1 MKKVLVYVLGLFL
14 VSLALSTMT
23 AQGNGEIQVTLLYDN
38 YVATEGVQSDWGFS
52 CLIEGTEKTILFD
65 AGTKLDVFLH
75 NTKALNVDTKGVE
88 IVVISH
94 EHGDHTGALEYILST
109 NENVPVYHPISFSKA
124 FVNSVEKAK
133 GGSIPVTEPV
143 EIAKNVFLT
152 GELGDEIEETSLIL
166 KTGEGLVV
174 ITGCSHPGIV
184 KILEKTKEIFDE
196 DIYMVFGGFHLMN
209 HSDEAVQGIIR
220 RFRAL
225 GVLKCGATHCTGDR
239 QIELFRKAYGE
250 DFVSMGVGKVVK
262 FKSHP

>member
-1 MKKVLVYVLGLFL
+1 MKKVLVSVVFFSV

-38 YVATEGVQSDWGFS
+38 TVAAEGVQPDWGFS
-52 CLIEGTEKTILFD
+52 CLIAGTEKTILFD

-75 NTKALNVDTKGVE
+75 NTKTLKVDTKGVE
-88 IVVISH
+88 SVVISH

-109 NENVPVYHPISFSKA
+109 NANVSVYHPISFSKA

-133 GGSIPVTEPV
+133 GESIPVTEPL
-143 EIAKNVFLT
+143 EIAENVFLT
-152 GELGDEIEETSLIL
+152 GEVGDEIKETSLIL

-174 ITGCSHPGIV
+174 ITGCAHPGIV
-184 KILEKTKEIFDE
+184 EILEKTKEILDE

-220 RFRAL
+220 RFKDL
-225 GVLKCGATHCTGDR
+225 GVRKCGATHCTGDR
-239 QIELFRKAYGE
+239 QIELFRKAYGK
-250 DFVSMGVGKVVK
+250 DFVSLGVGKVLK
-262 FKSHP
+262 FKAQS